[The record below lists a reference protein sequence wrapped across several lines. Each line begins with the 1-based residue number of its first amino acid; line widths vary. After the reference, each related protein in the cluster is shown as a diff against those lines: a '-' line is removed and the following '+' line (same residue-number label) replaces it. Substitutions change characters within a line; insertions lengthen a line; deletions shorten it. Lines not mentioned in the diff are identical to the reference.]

1 MVESTNSFMNNN
13 SRGNL
18 VLHPFVAIPGLPF
31 SEAVDAGDL
40 VFLSGQIGS
49 GADGKL
55 VEGGIKAE
63 TRQTLANIAAVLK
76 RQGMSMDRVVK
87 VTVMLADMSE
97 WSAMNEEYVAAFSK
111 HLPARSAFGTSGLA
125 MNARVEIECIA
136 LRR

>member
-1 MVESTNSFMNNN
+1 MSDDPG
-13 SRGNL
+13 RNL

-31 SEAVDAGDL
+31 SEAVDAGDFE
-40 VFLSGQIGS
+40 FLSGQIGS

-55 VEGGIKAE
+55 VAGGIKAE

-97 WSAMNEEYVAAFSK
+97 WSAMNEEYLAAFGK
-111 HLPARSAFGTSGLA
+111 HLPARSAFGTNGLA

-136 LRR
+136 MRP